1 MESQIIKSLGSR
13 NKFLGSGISKMP
25 IRINIREHRSGNQE
39 WTTQRKWKHREHKT
53 QDEDKQQNKIQHNTT
68 QYVEIVTDITTQNLE
83 CKDT

>member
-1 MESQIIKSLGSR
+1 ML
-13 NKFLGSGISKMP
+13 

-53 QDEDKQQNKIQHNTT
+53 QDEDKQKKTKHNTI